1 MRMHICG
8 HGHGRE
14 VRDVG
19 KDAAWRC
26 KPMAWS
32 DLIAKI
38 FTIKQE
44 LNPLLTAPWVN
55 HRIFRKDWLH
65 AVDQGV
71 ASDQGWG
78 ICLNLVFDNR
88 YF

>member
-1 MRMHICG
+1 
-8 HGHGRE
+8 
-14 VRDVG
+14 
-19 KDAAWRC
+19 
-26 KPMAWS
+26 MAWS

-71 ASDQGWG
+71 GPDFLG
-78 ICLNLVFDNR
+78 NLFVLLMQKMPSNNMDERVAHLEKHMFKFYEEISKTR
-88 YF
+88 L